1 MWAFGVQRQTYLGV
15 TRSMGLVPR
24 YGTMAQQRA
33 MQMISCGHS
42 QEYEVTVGKVSLGG
56 LCVNSDRVP

>member
-1 MWAFGVQRQTYLGV
+1 
-15 TRSMGLVPR
+15 MGLVPR

-56 LCVNSDRVP
+56 LCVNSESRMTL